1 MNLLYKCSGG
11 GGGGGPEAP
20 QSSSPPTPPSE
31 CRDTGT
37 WLKPFS
43 TQAITDGVIVFKQL
57 VGYILFEMTIS
68 QLYVPCSSVVAL
80 ID

>member
-1 MNLLYKCSGG
+1 MSDERFHIFRKIRKTLTQSLY
-11 GGGGGPEAP
+11 P
-20 QSSSPPTPPSE
+20 
-31 CRDTGT
+31 RT

-43 TQAITDGVIVFKQL
+43 TQAIKDGVNVFKQL
-57 VGYILFEMTIS
+57 VGYTLFEMTIS